1 MNYLK
6 INKILFILFNLSW
19 LITIIPMFLYLIFI
33 NDPIFEWQNIQFL
46 LLTLVFT
53 ALQIIGYYKLSHGN
67 IFYAL
72 AAVYMLSFIIDLEGF
87 KLFNTLLLNIDMIY
101 TAHGEFLLEFRLFD
115 GPSSNWNVRLTDFE
129 FNQIGFNAVGLVQIF
144 FLLEQE
150 SYKEKSADEKISGNP
165 SGSESVTN

>member
-1 MNYLK
+1 MDYLK
-6 INKILFILFNLSW
+6 INKALFILLNLTWAIVALPLS
-19 LITIIPMFLYLIFI
+19 LYFLSVE
-33 NDPIFEWQNIQFL
+33 DPIFQWENVRL
-46 LLTLVFT
+46 LSLTLILVG
-53 ALQIIGYYKLSHGN
+53 LQVIGYYKLKNGN

-72 AAVYMLSFIIDLEGF
+72 AAIYVLSFIIDLDGF

-101 TAHGEFLLEFRLFD
+101 TAQGEFVLEFRLFD

-165 SGSESVTN
+165 SDSESVTN